1 MWLSYNEYRNPSERV
16 LKPTIKGKEANN
28 MTKTTYSVEQKLDTE
43 TITKALA
50 AMTPE
55 QKQLIGGLI
64 IGMQLAGQMNRKE
77 AQ

>member
-1 MWLSYNEYRNPSERV
+1 MS
-16 LKPTIKGKEANN
+16 KQKGDEQYD
-28 MTKTTYSVEQKLDTE
+28 KTTYTVEQKLDTE

-64 IGMQLAGQMNRKE
+64 IGVQLAGQMNRKE
-77 AQ
+77 DH

>member
-1 MWLSYNEYRNPSERV
+1 MTCYNVSTAQVNVP
-16 LKPTIKGKEANN
+16 KANQKEANN
-28 MTKTTYSVEQKLDTE
+28 MTKTAYSVEQKLDTE

-64 IGMQLAGQMNRKE
+64 IGVQLAGQMNRKE

>member
-1 MWLSYNEYRNPSERV
+1 MS
-16 LKPTIKGKEANN
+16 KQKGDEQ
-28 MTKTTYSVEQKLDTE
+28 YDQDVEQKLDTE

-64 IGMQLAGQMNRKE
+64 IGVQLAGQMNRKE
-77 AQ
+77 DH

>member
-1 MWLSYNEYRNPSERV
+1 M
-16 LKPTIKGKEANN
+16 A
-28 MTKTTYSVEQKLDTE
+28 KTDTYSVEQKLDNE
-43 TITKALA
+43 VIAKALA

-64 IGMQLAGQMNRKE
+64 IGVQLAGQMNRKE